1 MDRAL
6 NNVLAGEQR
15 GATHQETAL
24 ALLGQVGRYIYSL
37 GPHLPWLHV
46 PWFYTSSALL
56 TMASRTLSSGEHFPC
71 TWRGSPWRVEY
82 SALNTTMAL
91 LEQVGGVAWLAY
103 FTSTMVQL
111 VTNMNHLEELAR
123 AKIGRVATF
132 CRHARIPT
140 ELAWRVNAHLEHVL
154 LAKKVDLDTNEL
166 LAELSAP
173 LRGEVAL
180 HRCHAFLLNPKFM
193 GILGYD
199 SEDENSVE
207 QGMFIKA

>member
-1 MDRAL
+1 M
-6 NNVLAGEQR
+6 
-15 GATHQETAL
+15 
-24 ALLGQVGRYIYSL
+24 
-37 GPHLPWLHV
+37 
-46 PWFYTSSALL
+46 
-56 TMASRTLSSGEHFPC
+56 
-71 TWRGSPWRVEY
+71 
-82 SALNTTMAL
+82 
-91 LEQVGGVAWLAY
+91 
-103 FTSTMVQL
+103 
-111 VTNMNHLEELAR
+111 TNMNHLEELAR

-207 QGMFIKA
+207 QGMPIEA

>member
-1 MDRAL
+1 M
-6 NNVLAGEQR
+6 
-15 GATHQETAL
+15 
-24 ALLGQVGRYIYSL
+24 
-37 GPHLPWLHV
+37 
-46 PWFYTSSALL
+46 
-56 TMASRTLSSGEHFPC
+56 
-71 TWRGSPWRVEY
+71 
-82 SALNTTMAL
+82 
-91 LEQVGGVAWLAY
+91 AWLAY

-207 QGMFIKA
+207 QGMSIEAYPYRYPYPYPYP

>member
-1 MDRAL
+1 M
-6 NNVLAGEQR
+6 
-15 GATHQETAL
+15 
-24 ALLGQVGRYIYSL
+24 
-37 GPHLPWLHV
+37 
-46 PWFYTSSALL
+46 
-56 TMASRTLSSGEHFPC
+56 
-71 TWRGSPWRVEY
+71 
-82 SALNTTMAL
+82 
-91 LEQVGGVAWLAY
+91 AWLAY

-207 QGMFIKA
+207 QGTSIEAYPYSYPYP

>member
-1 MDRAL
+1 M
-6 NNVLAGEQR
+6 
-15 GATHQETAL
+15 
-24 ALLGQVGRYIYSL
+24 
-37 GPHLPWLHV
+37 
-46 PWFYTSSALL
+46 
-56 TMASRTLSSGEHFPC
+56 
-71 TWRGSPWRVEY
+71 
-82 SALNTTMAL
+82 
-91 LEQVGGVAWLAY
+91 AWLAY

-207 QGMFIKA
+207 QGMFIKVRKGV